1 MGRRRRTG
9 PPLLDPPAFVV
20 DASVVAKWGFPEPS
34 SGAASRLLA
43 ARAAGHIALIAPDLL
58 VPELGAFV
66 RCLLP
71 VRLEGGHTITF
82 GVWVGVSSD
91 DLQRAWKVWWEPEY
105 ADLEL
110 TGALA
115 NALPG
120 VDVLAAPVVVRV
132 RDVEETPYVDSSSDA
147 LLTRVLSE
155 EFPHDQVL
163 DLLQ

>member
-1 MGRRRRTG
+1 VPFDACPTCGLPVENHDRDVRFTL
-9 PPLLDPPAFVV
+9 PDPVLGLV
-20 DASVVAKWGFPEPS
+20 DAGGLPEGSWLSHDDPDESVM
-34 SGAASRLLA
+34 
-43 ARAAGHIALIAPDLL
+43 LL

-71 VRLEGGHTITF
+71 LRLEGGHTITF
-82 GVWVGVSSD
+82 GVWVGVSSE
-91 DLQRAWKVWWEPEY
+91 DLQRAWSVWWEPEY

-110 TGALA
+110 TGVLA

-132 RDVEETPYVDSSSDA
+132 RDAEETPYVDSSSDT
-147 LLTRVLSE
+147 LLAQVLADE
-155 EFPHDQVL
+155 WPHAQVL

>member
-1 MGRRRRTG
+1 MPSDACAMCGL
-9 PPLLDPPAFVV
+9 PLEHHDRDVRFTLPDPVLGLV
-20 DASVVAKWGFPEPS
+20 DAGGLPEGSWLSHDHPDESVMM
-34 SGAASRLLA
+34 
-43 ARAAGHIALIAPDLL
+43 L

-110 TGALA
+110 SGVLA

-120 VDVLAAPVVVRV
+120 VDVLAAPVAVRV

-147 LLTRVLSE
+147 LLSRVLTE